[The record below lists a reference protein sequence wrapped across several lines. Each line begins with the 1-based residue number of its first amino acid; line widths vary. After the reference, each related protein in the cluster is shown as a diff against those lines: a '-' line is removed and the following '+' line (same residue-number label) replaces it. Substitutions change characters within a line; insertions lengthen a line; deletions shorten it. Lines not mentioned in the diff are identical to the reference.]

1 MSAVI
6 MDGKTLAQKVR
17 EKVKARAAVL
27 KEKGIIPCLAVVLVG
42 EDPASLSYVKS
53 KEKALAEAGMESRD
67 IRLPADTTQDAL
79 LSIIDELNKDE
90 KIHGILVQSPVPKHI
105 DEDTIT
111 SAITPE
117 KDVDCFHPFSVGSMI
132 LEKVLMFLRE
142 YNIPVSG
149 AHVVIVGRS
158 NIVGKPLANLLVRRE
173 YNATVTICHTGTK
186 NLKSFTKQADILV
199 AAAGR
204 PGIIKPDMIKKGAVV
219 IDVGINRVPD
229 PSAKKGYRVCGDVD
243 PYVDPSVVKKSAF
256 FTPVPGGV
264 GLMTVAMLLQ
274 NVVEAAA
281 KQNSVSF
288 V

>member
-132 LEKVLMFLRE
+132 LEKPGFLPCTPHGVLMFLRE

-149 AHVVIVGRS
+149 AHVVIVGYRGQ
-158 NIVGKPLANLLVRRE
+158 IE
-173 YNATVTICHTGTK
+173 YC
-186 NLKSFTKQADILV
+186 
-199 AAAGR
+199 R
-204 PGIIKPDMIKKGAVV
+204 
-219 IDVGINRVPD
+219 
-229 PSAKKGYRVCGDVD
+229 
-243 PYVDPSVVKKSAF
+243 
-256 FTPVPGGV
+256 
-264 GLMTVAMLLQ
+264 
-274 NVVEAAA
+274 EAARE
-281 KQNSVSF
+281 SF
-288 V
+288 SPPRI